1 MLVRTA
7 VPFASPVPF
16 QLIGAALALLCTGCY
31 TYVPLIA
38 PPPEPD
44 RVLAFDLN
52 DRGRAEVV
60 ENIGPE
66 TARVEGTLLRST
78 DTAYVIRVAQVITLR
93 GRAYPWSG
101 ETVMLSR
108 AWVREL
114 RERRF
119 SAPRTLVV
127 AGGATMSLL
136 AFVVTRGLGVLG
148 GEDDIDLRVPPD
160 EEPIVH
166 RRHQPF

>member
-7 VPFASPVPF
+7 VSFNPCLVEPPVRRRAGGSPALF
-16 QLIGAALALLCTGCY
+16 QLIGAALSWLWLAGCY

-60 ENIGPE
+60 DNVGPE
-66 TARVEGTLLRST
+66 TARVEGTLLRNT
-78 DTAYVIRVAQVITLR
+78 DTDYVIRVARVITLR

-101 ETVMLSR
+101 ETVTLNRSY
-108 AWVREL
+108 VSEL
-114 RERRF
+114 REKRF
-119 SAPRTLVV
+119 SPPRTLVA
-127 AGGATMSLL
+127 AGGATVSLV
-136 AFVVTRGLGVLG
+136 AFIVTRGLGVFG
-148 GEDDIDLRVPPD
+148 GDDEID
-160 EEPIVH
+160 H
-166 RRHQPF
+166 T